1 MPNLMKDLTALL
13 ASEPSFVINGKISKD
28 VVVESALA
36 LDKTLLDL
44 LTSDKEI
51 SKHFFKKSNNYL
63 IFDKIKFQ
71 KFVLN
76 KDFLPDNYTQFQIN
90 IGLATDDYYIKD
102 DDRVVLNWP
111 YKDCLLEGGQDSE
124 DSKRSEVFWNEI
136 LAPNEITRLLRP
148 KALTNIEKFGYKVD
162 KTTKINLAD
171 NNNLIIKGNNLLALH
186 TLKSRYGA
194 KVDVI
199 YIDPP
204 YYFDDTKGSDT
215 FSYNSNFKLS
225 TWLTFMK
232 NRLEIA
238 RKLLSKKGVIFISTN
253 DEGVYHLKLIC
264 DEIFGTD
271 KYITNFIWK
280 KRAGGGN
287 DSEGVAMDHEYIL
300 CYGNIEGLKKLEFN
314 EEQLKKYKYQ
324 DSKFASH
331 GPYSL
336 KNLHDSS
343 LQDSKGLHHDIE
355 CPDGSILLGKDYQWK
370 CNKETFEER
379 KADDRIVF
387 TQDKNGKWRVE
398 YKIYL
403 YENKGQ
409 LIYDEDGKIIHKG
422 IIPNALL
429 DNVASNSDGTKDLK
443 ILFPETKKIFSY
455 PKPVKLIKH
464 LLKIVDNK
472 NAIVLDF
479 FAGSGTTAHAT
490 LELNEDDGGRRLFVL
505 VEQLDYVK
513 TLTAERVKRAI
524 KHYNFE
530 SDFIYAELAELNE
543 VFVKEIKQ
551 SSTKPQ
557 LLAVWDSMLEKS
569 FISYRFVGLKTLNRS
584 YLENFEISDLKK
596 LLLEV
601 LDMNMLYLPLSEIE
615 DTDFK
620 FDKKVIEINKQFF
633 GEDLNA

>member
-1 MPNLMKDLTALL
+1 MPNLMNDLITLL
-13 ASEPSFVINGKISKD
+13 AGEPSFVINGKISKD

-136 LAPNEITRLLRP
+136 LAPNEITRLLKP
-148 KALTNIEKFGYKVD
+148 KALTKIEKLGHEVD
-162 KTTKINLAD
+162 KATKIDLAD

-204 YYFDDTKGSDT
+204 YYFDETKGSDT

-238 RKLLSKKGVIFISTN
+238 RKLLSKKGVLFISTN

-324 DSKFASH
+324 DSKFATH

-409 LIYDEDGKIIHKG
+409 LIYDENGKIIHKG

-429 DNVASNSDGTKDLK
+429 ENVASNSDGTKDLK
-443 ILFPETKKIFSY
+443 ILFPETKKVFSY

-472 NAIVLDF
+472 NAIILDF

-490 LELNEDDGGRRLFVL
+490 LELNKDDGGRRLFVL
-505 VEQLDYVK
+505 VEQLDYVT

-530 SDFIYAELAELNE
+530 NCFIYAELAELNE
-543 VFVKEIKQ
+543 VFVKKIKQ

-557 LLAVWDSMLEKS
+557 LLAVWNSMLEKS
-569 FISYRFVGLKTLNRS
+569 FISYRFVGLKTIKDS
-584 YLENFEISDLKK
+584 YLENLEISDLKK

-601 LDMNMLYLPLSEIE
+601 LDMNMLYVPLSEIE
-615 DTDFK
+615 DADFK
-620 FDKKVIEINKQFF
+620 FDKKEIEFNKQFF
-633 GEDLNA
+633 GEDLNV

>member
-1 MPNLMKDLTALL
+1 MPNLMNDLITLL
-13 ASEPSFVINGKISKD
+13 AGEPSFVINGKISKD

-136 LAPNEITRLLRP
+136 LAPNEITRLLKP
-148 KALTNIEKFGYKVD
+148 KALTKIEKLGHEVD
-162 KTTKINLAD
+162 KATKIDLAD

-204 YYFDDTKGSDT
+204 YYFDETKGSDT

-238 RKLLSKKGVIFISTN
+238 RKLLSKKGVLFISTN

-324 DSKFASH
+324 DSKFATH

-409 LIYDEDGKIIHKG
+409 LIYDENGKIIHKG

-429 DNVASNSDGTKDLK
+429 ENVASNSDGTKDLK
-443 ILFPETKKIFSY
+443 ILFPQTKKVFSY

-490 LELNEDDGGRRLFVL
+490 LELNKDDGGRRLFVL

-530 SDFIYAELAELNE
+530 NCFIYAELAELNE
-543 VFVKEIKQ
+543 VFVKKIKQ

-557 LLAVWDSMLEKS
+557 LLAVWNSMLEKS
-569 FISYRFVGLKTLNRS
+569 FISYRFVGLKTIKES
-584 YLENFEISDLKK
+584 YLENLEISDLKK

-601 LDMNMLYLPLSEIE
+601 LDMNMLYVPLSEIE
-615 DTDFK
+615 DADFK
-620 FDKKVIEINKQFF
+620 FDKKEIEFNKQFF
-633 GEDLNA
+633 GEDLNV

>member
-1 MPNLMKDLTALL
+1 MPNLMNDLTALL

-148 KALTNIEKFGYKVD
+148 KALTNIEKLGYKVD

-271 KYITNFIWK
+271 KYITHFIWK

-314 EEQLKKYKYQ
+314 EEQLK
-324 DSKFASH
+324 
-331 GPYSL
+331 
-336 KNLHDSS
+336 NT
-343 LQDSKGLHHDIE
+343 
-355 CPDGSILLGKDYQWK
+355 SI
-370 CNKETFEER
+370 R
-379 KADDRIVF
+379 
-387 TQDKNGKWRVE
+387 
-398 YKIYL
+398 
-403 YENKGQ
+403 
-409 LIYDEDGKIIHKG
+409 
-422 IIPNALL
+422 IPNLL
-429 DNVASNSDGTKDLK
+429 
-443 ILFPETKKIFSY
+443 
-455 PKPVKLIKH
+455 
-464 LLKIVDNK
+464 
-472 NAIVLDF
+472 
-479 FAGSGTTAHAT
+479 
-490 LELNEDDGGRRLFVL
+490 
-505 VEQLDYVK
+505 
-513 TLTAERVKRAI
+513 LTART
-524 KHYNFE
+524 H
-530 SDFIYAELAELNE
+530 
-543 VFVKEIKQ
+543 
-551 SSTKPQ
+551 
-557 LLAVWDSMLEKS
+557 
-569 FISYRFVGLKTLNRS
+569 
-584 YLENFEISDLKK
+584 
-596 LLLEV
+596 
-601 LDMNMLYLPLSEIE
+601 
-615 DTDFK
+615 
-620 FDKKVIEINKQFF
+620 
-633 GEDLNA
+633 